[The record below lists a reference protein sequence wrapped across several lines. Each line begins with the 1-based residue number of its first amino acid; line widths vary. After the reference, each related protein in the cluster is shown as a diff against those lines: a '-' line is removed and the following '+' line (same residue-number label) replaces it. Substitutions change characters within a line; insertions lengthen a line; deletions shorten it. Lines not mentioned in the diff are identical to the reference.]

1 MARAVDIDTLTTFH
15 YGVEISGITAAS
27 FDEISGLDAKQ
38 EVFEIKEGGVNGMI
52 HKLPGRISYSNVTLK
67 WGAQHNNALWE
78 WYNDFVTKSDK
89 TGELKDISIIQF
101 DQHRDEIQRWNLSK
115 AFPVKWVGPTFKASD
130 NQVAIETLELA
141 YHELTLS
148 AR

>member
-1 MARAVDIDTLTTFH
+1 MPRAVDIDTLTTFH
-15 YGVEISGITAAS
+15 YAVEMQGLTAAS
-27 FDEISGLDAKQ
+27 FDEVTGLDAKQ
-38 EVFEIKEGGVNGMI
+38 EVFEIKEGGVNGMT
-52 HKLPGRISYSNVTLK
+52 HKLPGRITYSNVTLK
-67 WGAQHNNALWE
+67 WGAQHNNSLWA
-78 WYNDFVTKSDK
+78 WYNDFVTKTDK
-89 TGELKDISIIQF
+89 TSELKDISIIQY
-101 DQHRDEIQRWNLSK
+101 DQHLDEIQRWNLTK